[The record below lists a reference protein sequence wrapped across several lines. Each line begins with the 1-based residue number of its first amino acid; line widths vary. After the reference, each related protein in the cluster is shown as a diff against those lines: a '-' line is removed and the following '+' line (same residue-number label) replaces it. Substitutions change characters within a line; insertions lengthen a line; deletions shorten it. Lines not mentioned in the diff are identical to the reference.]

1 MKSKPVFQLEK
12 VDVEF
17 VRHTLVQRSL
27 RETFGSILYGRTN
40 KTIKALNS
48 INLNINQG
56 EHIGIIGRN
65 GAGKST
71 LLRVLSKV
79 ITPTGGIIKRDE
91 SRHIMPL
98 LELGIGFQP
107 ELSGRENS
115 YLAGILLGYSIKE
128 IDGMIGSIID
138 FSELGE
144 FIDEPVKSYSSGM
157 YARLAFSI
165 ATDINPEVLLI
176 DEVFGVG
183 DEFFMRKCIIRM
195 QRLMAKGTTT
205 VFVAH
210 NLDFLVA
217 QCDRLIW
224 LEEGKIK
231 LDGNPLDVADAYR
244 GSAAHLR
251 LVNTM

>member
-1 MKSKPVFQLEK
+1 MNINSIFRLEN
-12 VDVEF
+12 VEVEF
-17 VRHTLVQRSL
+17 LKHSLVQRSL
-27 RETFGSILYGRTN
+27 RETVGLMIAGKKS
-40 KTIKALNS
+40 KTTKALSN
-48 INLNINQG
+48 IDLKINQG
-56 EHIGIIGRN
+56 EHVGIIGRN

-79 ITPTGGIIKRDE
+79 ITPTKGKFTRDE
-91 SRHIMPL
+91 SKHIMPL

-107 ELSGRENS
+107 ELSGRENC

-128 IDGMIGSIID
+128 IDGMINSIID
-138 FSELGE
+138 FSELGD

-183 DEFFMRKCIIRM
+183 DEFFMRKCIARM
-195 QRLMAKGTTT
+195 QKLMSKGVTT

-217 QCDRLIW
+217 QCNRLIW
-224 LEEGKIK
+224 LENGMIK
-231 LDGNPLDVADAYR
+231 MDGIPHEVANAYR
-244 GSAAHLR
+244 GLESHLK
-251 LVNTM
+251 LVNSI

>member
-1 MKSKPVFQLEK
+1 MTNNPVFELKNVE
-12 VDVEF
+12 VEF
-17 VRHTLVQRSL
+17 YRHSLIQRSL
-27 RETFGSILYGRTN
+27 REAVGSLLIGKRR
-40 KTIKALNS
+40 KTLKALNS
-48 INLNINQG
+48 ISLNIDEG
-56 EHIGIIGRN
+56 EHVGVIGKN

-79 ITPTGGIIKRDE
+79 ITPTKGKFSRDE
-91 SRHIMPL
+91 SKHIMPL

-107 ELSGRENS
+107 ELSGRENC
-115 YLAGILLGYSIKE
+115 YLAGILLGYSLKE
-128 IDGMIGSIID
+128 IDGMINSIID
-138 FSELGE
+138 FSELGD
-144 FIDEPVKSYSSGM
+144 FIEEPVKSYSSGM

-183 DEFFMRKCIIRM
+183 DEFFMRKCIARM
-195 QRLMAKGTTT
+195 QKLMSKGVTT

-224 LEEGKIK
+224 MENGMVKM
-231 LDGNPLDVADAYR
+231 DGHPQEVANAYR
-244 GSAAHLR
+244 GLENHLK
-251 LVNTM
+251 LVNSM

>member
-1 MKSKPVFQLEK
+1 MNNNSIFKLEN
-12 VDVEF
+12 VGVEF
-17 VRHTLVQRSL
+17 LKHTLVQRSL
-27 RETFGSILYGRTN
+27 RETVGLMIAGKRG
-40 KTIKALNS
+40 KTTKALSN
-48 INLNINQG
+48 INLIINQG
-56 EHIGIIGRN
+56 EHVGIIGRN

-79 ITPTGGIIKRDE
+79 ITPIKGKFTRDE
-91 SRHIMPL
+91 SKHIMPL

-107 ELSGRENS
+107 ELSGRENC

-128 IDGMIGSIID
+128 IDGMINSIIV
-138 FSELGE
+138 FSELGD

-183 DEFFMRKCIIRM
+183 DEFFMRKCIARM
-195 QRLMAKGTTT
+195 QKLMSKGVTT

-217 QCDRLIW
+217 QCNRLIW
-224 LEEGKIK
+224 LENGMIK
-231 LDGNPLDVADAYR
+231 MDGNPQEVANAYR
-244 GSAAHLR
+244 GLENHLK
-251 LVNTM
+251 LVNSI